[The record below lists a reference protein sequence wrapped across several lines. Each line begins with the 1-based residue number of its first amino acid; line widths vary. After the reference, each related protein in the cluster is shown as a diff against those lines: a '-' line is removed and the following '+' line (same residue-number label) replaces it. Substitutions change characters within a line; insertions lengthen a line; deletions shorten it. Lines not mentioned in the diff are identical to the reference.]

1 LSAARAEEDCTCQL
15 KGNHRTNRVIAN
27 GTFQVPI
34 SRRGKKNT
42 PTTAAEAAARQLNQN
57 SNRYVMMLTDPALQC
72 NNSISQSK
80 QTARRITCTALA
92 KLMQGQHQIQQV
104 SKNSHAQ
111 QPSTTLHR

>member
-1 LSAARAEEDCTCQL
+1 LSAKKETTARAEAKEGQL
-15 KGNHRTNRVIAN
+15 PSSN
-27 GTFQVPI
+27 FQK
-34 SRRGKKNT
+34 RKKNT

-111 QPSTTLHR
+111 QPSTALHR